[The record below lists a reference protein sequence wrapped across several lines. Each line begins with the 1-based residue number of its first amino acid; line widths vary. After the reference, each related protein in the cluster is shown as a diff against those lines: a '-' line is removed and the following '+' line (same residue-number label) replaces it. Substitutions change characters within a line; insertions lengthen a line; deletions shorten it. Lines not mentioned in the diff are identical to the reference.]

1 MNRIIHKRGC
11 KTKVNC
17 LKLCEHFK
25 YHSFFASGSNRKAIP
40 GGTAEF
46 TTFPFYEIPM
56 VLREMLHPRVTI
68 LSVSPPDENGN
79 ETMEIRTI
87 MPITFAFDHR
97 AFDYGDC
104 LPLFDKFD
112 EIFENPEVV
121 LSWK

>member
-1 MNRIIHKRGC
+1 M
-11 KTKVNC
+11 NC
-17 LKLCEHFK
+17 LKLCGHFT
-25 YHSFFASGSNRKAIP
+25 YHSFFASDSNRKAIS

-46 TTFPFYEIPM
+46 TTCHFYEIPM
-56 VLREMLHPRVTI
+56 VLREMMHPSVVT
-68 LSVSPPDENGN
+68 DENGN
-79 ETMEIRTI
+79 EKMEIRTI

-112 EIFENPEVV
+112 EIFENPEVI

>member
-1 MNRIIHKRGC
+1 M
-11 KTKVNC
+11 NC

-40 GGTAEF
+40 SGTAEF
-46 TTFPFYEIPM
+46 TTFHFYEIPM